1 MNARMTIT
9 AGLAGLMLGACS
21 PLPPAP
27 EMPRPVIPS
36 AFVSVAQGARAD
48 TLPDPQW
55 WRGFKDTQLDLLVE
69 LALDHNFDLAE
80 ARARIDAARAQ
91 ISLAHADRAFQLS
104 VDPQAR
110 RGKSSTRQ
118 SNPYAIQVP
127 AGSGGAGLSDVSVRR
142 NPYATNFLLPLEASY
157 EVDLWG
163 RLGATEQAAIRQGQV
178 SAEDYSVARLALISN
193 LVATYLQLR
202 MQQAQLELL
211 REEVAL
217 QDDLVNNARAG
228 VSAGL
233 TDASTLGPAIESAE
247 SIRRQFA
254 DMQKSL
260 QLDGHALEVL
270 CGQQPGALEYL
281 HHDSAALPALP
292 PTPADLPAAVLQSRP
307 DVRRDEA
314 SLQAARFQT
323 SAARADFFPQL
334 KLTSTL
340 GRESD
345 ALSSLLQP
353 GSALWSLAA
362 QLSYPLID
370 GGRVRAGYAQAQAQ
384 FEAAAQHYQGTVVQA
399 LREVEDALVTLDA
412 LREQQRSASIGAE
425 AAASAA
431 RRQQQRQVVGLATQ
445 NDYATARLSELQQRS
460 SELGL
465 QAQALTAYVSL
476 RKALGE

>member
-1 MNARMTIT
+1 MNARMTIA
-9 AGLAGLMLGACS
+9 AGLAGLTLGACS
-21 PLPPAP
+21 PLPPMP

-36 AFVSVAQGARAD
+36 GFVSAGPGERVD
-48 TLPDPQW
+48 ILLDPQW
-55 WRGFKDTQLDLLVE
+55 WRGFGDPQLDSLVE
-69 LALDHNFDLAE
+69 LALAHNYDLAE
-80 ARARIDAARAQ
+80 SRARIDAARAQ
-91 ISLAHADRAFQLS
+91 ISLAHADRSFQLS
-104 VDPQAR
+104 VDPQASR
-110 RGKSSTRQ
+110 SKSSTRQ
-118 SNPYAIQVP
+118 SNAYSIQAP

-163 RLGATEQAAIRQGQV
+163 RLDATEQVAIRQGQV

-193 LVATYLQLR
+193 LVTAYLQLR

-217 QDDLVNNARAG
+217 QDDLVSNARAG
-228 VSAGL
+228 VSAGMA
-233 TDASTLGPAIESAE
+233 DASTLGPAVANAE
-247 SIRRQFA
+247 SSRRQFI

-270 CGQQPGALEYL
+270 CGQQPGTLAYL
-281 HHDSAALPALP
+281 HHDSAVLPILP
-292 PTPADLPAAVLQSRP
+292 PTPADLPAAVLQRRP

-323 SAARADFFPQL
+323 SAARADFLPQL

-353 GSALWSLAA
+353 GSALWSLAT

-370 GGRVRAGYAQAQAQ
+370 GGRLRAGYAQAQAQ
-384 FEAAAQHYQGTVVQA
+384 FGAAAQHYQGTVVQA
-399 LREVEDALVTLDA
+399 LREVEDALVTLDSV
-412 LREQQRSASIGAE
+412 REQYRAVSIGAE

-431 RRQQQRQVVGLATQ
+431 RRQQQRQAVGLATQ
-445 NDYATARLSELQQRS
+445 NDFATARLFALQQRS
-460 SELGL
+460 SELEL